1 MKMRL
6 DMKKIAKGLGAERR
20 GTVAAA
26 GGYFGAVDL
35 AAEVEA
41 RFRTPPGGGRPT
53 DARWTSR
60 RLVLLAQAHARDLK
74 G

>member
-1 MKMRL
+1 MRL
-6 DMKKIAKGLGAERR
+6 DMKKIAKGLSAERR

-26 GGYFGAVDL
+26 GGGYFGAVDL
-35 AAEVEA
+35 AVEVEA
-41 RFRTPPGGGRPT
+41 RFRTAPGGGRPT